1 MMTRIP
7 RRDEMS
13 GSERARNRLISGFC
27 LLSLLTL
34 LPGRASDQAP
44 LRAGQ
49 EALGTWWM
57 RQTMLTPDGQ
67 FASLKTR
74 RWWKRALALK
84 PGESMIL
91 DVGGE
96 AKDRMLVKRETVTL
110 HGQSV
115 DTIIWVIDDDGD
127 GSALSGGD
135 RDSDCYVIDYG
146 ADGTV
151 DRMVDYID
159 NNGDGLAD
167 EMDVRFFVDGVL
179 SYSWFGVDVDRDGVL
194 WNIPAFDEGL
204 EGCRTCDPN
213 GDNLFYVNKFDP
225 ERGTWTPLGE
235 CPLAYYDTDGDGS
248 SEVAVRISAVPASWD
263 PAKDPDFASGGYAR
277 SWDRAF
283 ADAII
288 TNIRSSYDVDGESG
302 KEAPFHYEMS
312 FNLVGRMP
320 YKFPDMAR
328 TNPQRR
334 PPQETVVIPW
344 KDARELAETYPA
356 RETGFSWIE
365 NGDEATAPASSE
377 NTMNDPSRKGLAW
390 AWERR
395 LMENSGGPSRKWNVR
410 REWSSKPSAKR
421 ELYYSDVDK
430 RIHLFGAAEGWV
442 QVGNFAG
449 LGAVGEIRMFDTD
462 GNGYF
467 DRWEFYLSNSARPV
481 RVTQVADEKARPID
495 SAPGAL
501 ADLYSHEILPRAEAE
516 NGKIL
521 AAMNAVHPFEAP
533 AELRAALT
541 QGSKGYRRYAQDVL
555 RELTYVGFRDYYS
568 TLANQTLLKDSREAR
583 EGEFW
588 GDLGIRAKI
597 RKAEAETGLDSSAAW
612 KLTRFL
618 EELDIAYGRAEY
630 DRACGL
636 IFEIGRLGAGR

>member
-1 MMTRIP
+1 MP
-7 RRDEMS
+7 
-13 GSERARNRLISGFC
+13 GSDRTRNRLVSGFC

-57 RQTMLTPDGQ
+57 RQTMLTPDGK

-74 RWWKRALALK
+74 RWWKKALALK
-84 PGESMIL
+84 PGQSMVL

-96 AKDRMLVKRETVTL
+96 AKDRMLVKREMVTL
-110 HGQSV
+110 HGQPV
-115 DTIIWVIDDDGD
+115 DTLIWIIDDDGD
-127 GSALSGGD
+127 GSALHGGD
-135 RDSDCYVIDYG
+135 RHADCYVIDYG

-151 DRMVDYID
+151 DRMVDFID
-159 NNGDGLAD
+159 NKGDGVAD

-179 SYSWFGVDVDRDGVL
+179 SYSWFGVGIDRNGTL
-194 WNIPAFDEGL
+194 GNILAFDEGL
-204 EGCRTCDPN
+204 EGCRRCDPQ

-225 ERGTWTPLGE
+225 GRGTWTPLGE
-235 CPLAYYDTDGDGS
+235 CPVAYYGTEGDGS
-248 SEVAVRISAVPASWD
+248 IKTAVRISAVPASLD
-263 PAKDPDFASGGYAR
+263 PVKDLDFASGGYSR
-277 SWDRAF
+277 PWDKSL
-283 ADAII
+283 ADVVI
-288 TNIRSSYDVDGESG
+288 TNVRSSYDVDRQTG
-302 KEAPFHYEMS
+302 KQAPPHYDMS

-320 YKFPDMAR
+320 YKFPDMTR

-344 KDARELAETYPA
+344 KAARQLAETYPA

-365 NGDEATAPASSE
+365 NGDEAQASASSG
-377 NTMNDPSRKGLAW
+377 DPVNVPGRKGLAW
-390 AWERR
+390 PWERR
-395 LMENSGGPSRKWNVR
+395 LMENSGGPSQKWNVR
-410 REWSSKPSAKR
+410 REWSSRPSAKR
-421 ELYYSDVDK
+421 ELYYSDIDK

-462 GNGYF
+462 GDGYF

-495 SAPGAL
+495 SAPGAV
-501 ADLYSHEILPRAEAE
+501 ADLYGRDILPRAKAE
-516 NGKIL
+516 NGKIIE
-521 AAMNAVHPFEAP
+521 AMNAIHPFEAP

-541 QGSKGYRRYAQDVL
+541 RGSEGYRRYAQDIL
-555 RELTYVGFRDYYS
+555 RELTYIGFRDYYS
-568 TLANQTLLKDSREAR
+568 TLANQTLLKDSREAG

-588 GDLGIRAKI
+588 GDLGGRAKT
-597 RKAEAETGLDSSAAW
+597 RKAAADTGLDSTGAW
-612 KLTRFL
+612 KLTRL
-618 EELDIAYGRAEY
+618 LDELDIAYGRADY

-636 IFEIGRLGAGR
+636 ISEIGKLGTGR